1 MATAYSESCHKWVK
15 KNNKNR
21 GVGRSTVPSVA
32 GAVKFIGMSEKKR
45 ILTGDRPTGKLH
57 IGHYVGSLRN
67 RVKLQHEYETYVLI
81 ADVQALTD
89 NFDRPE
95 ILQQNIREVALDY
108 LAVGLDPKECAF
120 VVQSQIPE
128 IADLTIYYMN
138 LVSLARVQRNPT
150 VKSEM
155 QQKGMGEEV
164 TAGFVCYP
172 ISQAADIT
180 AFNAHLVPV
189 GDDQKPMI
197 EQTREIVTKF
207 NRLYGETLVAP
218 EGLYTEQGRLPG
230 TDGGAKM
237 SKSLGNTIYIS
248 DDEASVTKKVMSMFT
263 DPNRLTGR
271 EPGTVEGNPVFT
283 YLDAFHTD
291 KARIDELKEL
301 YRRGGEN
308 EKGKPLLGDVT
319 VKREL
324 ANALNEFL
332 EPMRARRRE
341 YEQDDAYVWDVLREG
356 TARGKER
363 AAATLDAVK
372 TSMKI
377 NYWK

>member
-1 MATAYSESCHKWVK
+1 
-15 KNNKNR
+15 
-21 GVGRSTVPSVA
+21 
-32 GAVKFIGMSEKKR
+32 MSEKKR
-45 ILTGDRPTGKLH
+45 ILTGDRPTGQLH

-67 RVKLQHEYETYVLI
+67 RVKLQDEYETYVLI

-108 LAVGLDPKECAF
+108 LAVGLDPKQCAF

-128 IADLTIYYMN
+128 IADLTVYYMN

-150 VKSEM
+150 VKTEM

-180 AFNAHLVPV
+180 AFDAHLVPV

-197 EQTREIVTKF
+197 EQTREIVAKF

-237 SKSLGNTIYIS
+237 SKSIGNTIYLA
-248 DDEASVTKKVMSMFT
+248 DDEATVTKKVMAMFT
-263 DPNRLTGR
+263 DPNRLTGK
-271 EPGTVEGNPVFT
+271 EPGNVEGNPVFT

-291 KARIDELKEL
+291 KARVDELKAL
-301 YRRGGEN
+301 YRQGGEN
-308 EKGKPLLGDVT
+308 EKGKPLLGDVA

-341 YEQDDAYVWDVLREG
+341 FEQDDAYVWDVLRDG
-356 TARGKER
+356 TARGRER
-363 AAATLDAVK
+363 AARTLDAVK